1 MAASDYNVADRPEWQ
16 GTNNVTAADRLADS
30 SQGANPDVDSKAA
43 AVAAGVSHPA
53 YIGYAAALN
62 THQSRPDIEP
72 LAARRLR
79 EYGDEFTDAEF
90 MRRRAY
96 LANGNA
102 AAAPR
107 PGTVYGDA
115 PKNA

>member
-1 MAASDYNVADRPEWQ
+1 MAAADYNVADRKEWA
-16 GTNNVTAADRLADS
+16 GTNNVTAADKLAETGFD
-30 SQGANPDVDSKAA
+30 NPDDESRAA
-43 AVAAGVSHPA
+43 ADAAGVSHPA
-53 YIGYAAALN
+53 YVGYAAALA

-79 EYGDEFTDAEF
+79 EYGADF
-90 MRRRAY
+90 MRANAY
-96 LANGNA
+96 DADGTA
-102 AAAPR
+102 ADAPR

>member
-1 MAASDYNVADRPEWQ
+1 MAAVDYNVADRVDA
-16 GTNNVTAADRLADS
+16 GRTAGEVLADS
-30 SQGANPDVDSKAA
+30 DRGANPDVDSKAA
-43 AVAAGVSHPA
+43 AEAAGVSHPA

-62 THQSRPDIEP
+62 THQTRADIEP
-72 LAARRLR
+72 LAARRAR
-79 EYGDEFTDAEF
+79 EYGTTFAAGEF
-90 MRRRAY
+90 MRLNAY
-96 LANGNA
+96 DADGTA

>member
-1 MAASDYNVADRPEWQ
+1 MAAADYNVADRAEWT
-16 GTNNVTAADRLADS
+16 GANNVTAADRIAETEFD
-30 SQGANPDVDSKAA
+30 NPDNESRAA
-43 AVAAGVSHPA
+43 ATAAGVSHPA
-53 YIGYAAALN
+53 YIGYAAALA
-62 THQSRPDIEP
+62 THQTRSDIEP

-79 EYGDEFTDAEF
+79 EYGDDFTDADF
-90 MRRRAY
+90 MRRLAY
-96 LANGNA
+96 NADGTA

>member
-1 MAASDYNVADRPEWQ
+1 MAASDYNVADRDIS
-16 GTNNVTAADRLADS
+16 GGITAADKLAETDR
-30 SQGANPDVDSKAA
+30 GANPDVDSREAA
-43 AVAAGVSHPA
+43 EAAGVSHPA
-53 YIGYAAALN
+53 YIGYAAALAA
-62 THQSRPDIEP
+62 HQTRPDIEP
-72 LAARRLR
+72 LVARRLR
-79 EYGDEFTDAEF
+79 EYGDDFTDADF

-96 LANGNA
+96 DADGTA

>member
-1 MAASDYNVADRPEWQ
+1 MAEADYNVADRDL
-16 GTNNVTAADRLADS
+16 GNGITAAEVLEGSDR
-30 SQGANPDVDSKAA
+30 GANPDVDSKAA
-43 AVAAGVSHPA
+43 AETASISHPA
-53 YIGYAAALN
+53 YIGYAAALA
-62 THQSRPDIEP
+62 THQTRADIEP
-72 LAARRLR
+72 LVARRLR
-79 EYGDEFTDAEF
+79 EYGDDFTDADF

-96 LANGNA
+96 DADGTA

>member
-1 MAASDYNVADRPEWQ
+1 MAAEDYNVADRV
-16 GTNNVTAADRLADS
+16 GADALTAADKLAETDR
-30 SQGANPDVDSKAA
+30 GANPDVDSKAA
-43 AVAAGVSHPA
+43 AEAAGVSHPA

-79 EYGDEFTDAEF
+79 EYGDDFTDAEF

-96 LANGNA
+96 DADGTA